1 MIRKI
6 FLFSFFT
13 MLIVNITGCSTS
25 AGGGLRESLDTK
37 YVTGKVNQSY
47 EDVIKKKGI
56 FGKFLLQVDASD
68 GDDVMVHTF
77 RMKGLSGPFFQAYLY
92 KVWALKVDDNGNMV
106 DWARAEYDNEIRHIS
121 IYGMIILGQKAQE
134 PKDMEYIKNNYA
146 SMIKTSSG
154 GSIEY
159 W

>member
-56 FGKFLLQVDASD
+56 FGKFLLQ
-68 GDDVMVHTF
+68 DDVMVHTF

-106 DWARAEYDNEIRHIS
+106 DWARAEYDSEIRHIS

-146 SMIKTSSG
+146 SMLKTSSG
-154 GSIEY
+154 GSIES